1 LKTLRLIG
9 IIFCVLLIM
18 TSVIACGGQTDPDP
32 DPDPDPQG
40 GDENDDENDPQPGN
54 QNEEPKDLTVT
65 FDIPEGWTLTEPTPT
80 NMDVEVKNLSNGAN
94 LNVTSGRRVGAS
106 LEEHVEKAKAALV
119 ETFDNA
125 QWDDDRSLQVDGHDA
140 IELNFTYPVANL
152 EMLLKQ
158 TYVDIEGEIYLF
170 TFSCF
175 AKDAETMVQDY
186 QTIIETARFE

>member
-1 LKTLRLIG
+1 MATVPISIYQRQ
-9 IIFCVLLIM
+9 
-18 TSVIACGGQTDPDP
+18 ACGG
-32 DPDPDPQG
+32 
-40 GDENDDENDPQPGN
+40 
-54 QNEEPKDLTVT
+54 K
-65 FDIPEGWTLTEPTPT
+65 
-80 NMDVEVKNLSNGAN
+80 S
-94 LNVTSGRRVGAS
+94 
-106 LEEHVEKAKAALV
+106 EEHVEKAKAALV